1 MELRSVTTL
10 VTNTLI
16 SGKGVSSSE
25 QGRLVKGSKLAPSS
39 SAAQLGEVGY
49 AGYAGQLPPGESS

>member
-1 MELRSVTTL
+1 MGLRSVTTL

-16 SGKGVSSSE
+16 GGRGVSSSA
-25 QGRLVKGSKLAPSS
+25 QGRSFKGSKLVPSS

-49 AGYAGQLPPGESS
+49 AGCAGQLPAGESP